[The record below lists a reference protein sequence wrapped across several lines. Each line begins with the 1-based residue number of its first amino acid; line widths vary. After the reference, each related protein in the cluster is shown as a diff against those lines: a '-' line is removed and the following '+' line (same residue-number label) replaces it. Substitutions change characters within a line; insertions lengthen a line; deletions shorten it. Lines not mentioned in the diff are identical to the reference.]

1 MARLAEKIALVTG
14 AANGI
19 GEAAARRLAA
29 DGARLVATD
38 VEMERLTEV
47 CQSIAST
54 GAEVMQ
60 YVLDVRKRD
69 QIQGVFD
76 DVEAKW
82 GVPHVVAHIAG
93 TVVIHHYLDIKD
105 EDWDRVIDINLTGT
119 FLVTQIAARA
129 MVKAGIAGSIVMM
142 ASTNGLVGEE
152 DLAAYNASKF
162 GVVGLTK
169 TMAIDLARFNIRVNS
184 VNPGLIKTRL
194 TRTVWE
200 NEAAKKA
207 YEEQRIPMRR
217 WGRRRRSLPASR
229 SWPQMMPRMSR
240 DIRWSWM
247 GDSLP
252 FEIVTDL
259 FTQHGIELVKKRI
272 LLPPEMNFRRQQ
284 EQSVRRSMGM
294 SEGESG

>member
-1 MARLAEKIALVTG
+1 MTRLAGKIALVTG

-19 GEAAARRLAA
+19 GEATARRFAA

-38 VEMERLTEV
+38 IEKDRLAEV
-47 CQSIAST
+47 CQSIAAT

-60 YVLDVRKRD
+60 YELDVRKRD
-69 QIQGVFD
+69 QIQAVFD

-82 GVPHVVAHIAG
+82 GVPQVVAHIAG
-93 TVVIHHYLDIKD
+93 AVAFAHYLDHTD
-105 EDWDRVIDINLTGT
+105 EDWHRIIDINLTGT

-169 TMAIDLARFNIRVNS
+169 TMAIDLARYNIRVNS

-194 TRTVWE
+194 TRGVWE

-207 YEEQRIPMRR
+207 YEDQRIPMRR
-217 WGRRRRSLPASR
+217 LGTPEEVAACFSFLASDDAAYVTGHSLVVDGG
-229 SWPQMMPRMSR
+229 Q
-240 DIRWSWM
+240 
-247 GDSLP
+247 LT
-252 FEIVTDL
+252 F
-259 FTQHGIELVKKRI
+259 
-272 LLPPEMNFRRQQ
+272 
-284 EQSVRRSMGM
+284 
-294 SEGESG
+294 